1 MREGVWWGVMAL
13 LVPFIGQRMGM
24 KGVGKGMHLVAMVD
38 LQCVSFRVEGEPG
51 AETTEGRL
59 WERA

>member
-1 MREGVWWGVMAL
+1 MMAL

-38 LQCVSFRVEGEPG
+38 LQCVSFGVEGEPG